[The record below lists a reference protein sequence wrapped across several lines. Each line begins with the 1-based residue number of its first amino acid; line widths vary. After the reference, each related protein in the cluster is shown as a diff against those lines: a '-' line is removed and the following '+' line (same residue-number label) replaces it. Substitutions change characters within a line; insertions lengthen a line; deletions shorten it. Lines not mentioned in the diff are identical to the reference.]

1 MSFNSFEFLIFLPVV
16 FVLYWFVFNKNL
28 KTQNGLLLLAS
39 YIFYGWWD
47 WRFLFLLIFSTA
59 LDFYTGLRIAD
70 AKTERIKKIWLYS
83 SITINLGFLG
93 FFKYYNFFIENW
105 VLAFKSIG
113 YTMNPWTLSIVLPIG
128 ISFYTFHG
136 LSYVI
141 DISKGR
147 IEPSKSWVNYC
158 VFVSYFP
165 LLVAGPIERATHLLP
180 QIERPRK
187 FRYSQGIDGLRLI
200 IWGMFKKV
208 VLADT
213 LATAVND
220 IFANYKN
227 YSGYTLILG
236 GIYFAFQIY
245 GDFSGY
251 SDIARGVSKCFG
263 IELLLNFDRPFSS
276 KTVTEFWRRWHI
288 SLSTWFFDYV
298 FNPIVI
304 SLRNWGRNATVIF
317 GLMFT
322 FFLTGLW
329 HGAGWKFVVYGL
341 LNGIAVVYEYVA
353 KKQRVKLF
361 SYLPKFVNENLSK
374 VITIGYMCVCWVFFR
389 SRDLASSI
397 GYLKRCFYFHGGV
410 DFKQQFSVIVIY
422 LVLSII
428 LFFKYD
434 SKWYKYFRIALY
446 YPMLWFVLE
455 NMFKPTEFIYF
466 QF

>member
-1 MSFNSFEFLIFLPVV
+1 MSFNSFEFLIFLPIV
-16 FVLYWFVFNKNL
+16 FIVYWFLLNRSYKS
-28 KTQNGLLLLAS
+28 QNILLLLAS

-47 WRFLFLLIFSTA
+47 WRFLFLLIFSTG
-59 LDFYTGLRIAD
+59 LDFYTGLRIFTA
-70 AKTERIKKIWLYS
+70 TSERNKKIWLYS
-83 SITINLGFLG
+83 SIAINIGLLG

-105 VLAFKSIG
+105 VAAFKSIG
-113 YTMNPWTLSIVLPIG
+113 YTMHPSTLNIILPLG

-136 LSYVI
+136 LSYII
-141 DISKGR
+141 DIYKGR
-147 IEPSKSWVNYC
+147 IEPTKSWINYS
-158 VFVSYFP
+158 VFVGYFP

-180 QIERPRK
+180 QIEEPRT
-187 FRYSQGIDGLRLI
+187 FNYSEGIEGLKLI

-208 VLADT
+208 ILADL
-213 LATAVND
+213 LAPTVND
-220 IFANYKN
+220 IFSNYLN
-227 YSGYTLILG
+227 YSGGTLILG

-263 IELLLNFDRPFSS
+263 IELLLNFNHPFSS
-276 KTVTEFWRRWHI
+276 KSVTEFWRRWHI

-304 SLRNWGRNATVIF
+304 TFRHWGRNTTIVF

-341 LNGIAVVYEYVA
+341 LNGIAIVYEYFT
-353 KKQRVKLF
+353 KKQRAKLF
-361 SYLPKFVNENLSK
+361 SLLPKFVNDTLSK
-374 VITIGYMCVCWVFFR
+374 VITIGYMCFCWVFFR
-389 SRDLASSI
+389 SHDLASSI
-397 GYLKRCFYFHGGV
+397 HYIQRCFYFSS
-410 DFKQQFSVIVIY
+410 DIEFKQNFWVILLY
-422 LVLSII
+422 LILSIV
-428 LFFKYD
+428 LFLKTD
-434 SKWYKYFRIALY
+434 SRLYKYSRIVHY
-446 YPMLWFVLE
+446 YPMLWFILE